1 MPVNIDEDESLD
13 LTLSEEE
20 STDWELLVD
29 GVYEQGGAF
38 MICGPPPCGCACD
51 CGC

>member
-1 MPVNIDEDESLD
+1 MPGEIDEDENLD

-38 MICGPPPCGCACD
+38 MICGPPPCASDCVGGC
-51 CGC
+51 